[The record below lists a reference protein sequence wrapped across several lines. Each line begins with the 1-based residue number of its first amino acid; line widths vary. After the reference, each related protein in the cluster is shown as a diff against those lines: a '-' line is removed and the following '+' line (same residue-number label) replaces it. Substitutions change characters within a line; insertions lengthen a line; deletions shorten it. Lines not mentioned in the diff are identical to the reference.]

1 MENSDKIRQSLQK
14 DINRIRKTCTQLG
27 ESNKL
32 RKHEIKQFNM
42 FIKKLLK
49 ENRITK
55 DEISQFMDKKEN
67 VKINFK

>member
-1 MENSDKIRQSLQK
+1 MENTDKIKQNLQK
-14 DINRIRKTCTQLG
+14 DINRLRKTCTKLG

-32 RKHEIKQFNM
+32 RKYQIKQFNI
-42 FIKKLLK
+42 FIKKLLE

-67 VKINFK
+67 VKNKF